1 MLSPAQNICWP
12 YIHRDKLAKASE
24 RKACTDVGKNLKPVI
39 PHSKWSPLVNCTEPI
54 EELQIHFGGPF
65 LNEKGFEQ
73 YFQAGTDSHFKYRTK
88 QIVYN
93 V

>member
-1 MLSPAQNICWP
+1 MLSLAQNICWP

-54 EELQIHFGGPF
+54 EELQIHFGGPI

-73 YFQAGTDSHFKYRTK
+73 KGFVVRRSFTFAWSYSKTLYF
-88 QIVYN
+88 
-93 V
+93 